1 MYRLRKYTSGD
12 RLSCN
17 LNIIYCTPYR
27 YNLCYTMC
35 NCRHSVA
42 LGSPLMY
49 IHGMDKVHIT
59 LQVFSLSED
68 LVSMGKMDPEPPQRT
83 GIIVAFDD
91 MNEFEK

>member
-1 MYRLRKYTSGD
+1 
-12 RLSCN
+12 
-17 LNIIYCTPYR
+17 
-27 YNLCYTMC
+27 
-35 NCRHSVA
+35 
-42 LGSPLMY
+42 MY
-49 IHGMDKVHIT
+49 IHGVDKGHIT

>member
-1 MYRLRKYTSGD
+1 MY
-12 RLSCN
+12 
-17 LNIIYCTPYR
+17 
-27 YNLCYTMC
+27 

-42 LGSPLMY
+42 LGSPLLMY
-49 IHGMDKVHIT
+49 IHGMDKVYIT